1 MRATVGMPR
10 LSLAF
15 DGKSRL
21 ARSLFSSFSI
31 FVSFIFWVWAIV
43 NTIQNTFDLGIL
55 SFLSV
60 LITHSILLLKGC
72 KRDHE
77 VGNSSTRA
85 SVAVLGSHTFVT
97 INYLG
102 GIYVALATDL
112 IEPPERQKGFAIY
125 SGVAAFLWLISAIV
139 GFKLYHNET

>member
-1 MRATVGMPR
+1 MSR
-10 LSLAF
+10 LSQALCGQAQV
-15 DGKSRL
+15 R
-21 ARSLFSSFSI
+21 RLFSSFSI
-31 FVSFIFWVWAIV
+31 FVSLIFWVWAIV

-60 LITHSILLLKGC
+60 LITHSILLVKGC
-72 KRDHE
+72 KDDHE

-125 SGVAAFLWLISAIV
+125 SGVAAFLWFISAIV

>member
-1 MRATVGMPR
+1 MSR

-15 DGKSRL
+15 DGQSKVRNQF
-21 ARSLFSSFSI
+21 SLFSI
-31 FVSFIFWVWAIV
+31 IVSLIFWVWAIV

-60 LITHSILLLKGC
+60 LITHSILLKKNCRG
-72 KRDHE
+72 DHE
-77 VGNSSTRA
+77 VNNSSKCA
-85 SVAVLGSHTFVT
+85 SVAVLITHTFVT

-102 GIYVALATDL
+102 GLYVALATDL
-112 IEPPERQKGFAIY
+112 IEPPERQKGSAIY
-125 SGVAAFLWLISAIV
+125 SGVAAFFWFISAIV